1 MSILIELND
10 SSEQLKIIR
19 DFINGGEL
27 SRLYDERKS
36 KETIIE
42 YLSEAEIKEAL
53 SDFTFIE

>member
-19 DFINGGEL
+19 DFINSGEL